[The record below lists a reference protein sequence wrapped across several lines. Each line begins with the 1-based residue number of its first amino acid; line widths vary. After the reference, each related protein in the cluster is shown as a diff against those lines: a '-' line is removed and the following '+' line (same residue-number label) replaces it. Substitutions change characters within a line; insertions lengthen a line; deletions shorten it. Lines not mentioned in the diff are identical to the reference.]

1 MLSLGL
7 VLLLKWWLFSVG
19 LVDVA
24 LVVGVVA
31 DVIVGDGVAI
41 AIVGLRQ

>member
-1 MLSLGL
+1 M
-7 VLLLKWWLFSVG
+7 G

-41 AIVGLRQ
+41 AIVGIRQ

>member
-1 MLSLGL
+1 MG
-7 VLLLKWWLFSVG
+7 V
-19 LVDVA
+19 VDV
-24 LVVGVVA
+24 VIFVGVVA